1 MKKIKKWTCVALL
14 IGAMCG
20 CATESNMKNEGYSS
34 VKGVTETHSF
44 SFTSNLENEE
54 KLYPLST
61 GDNYYVSSSFTG
73 VSNGTLEA
81 PFKTLEE
88 VNALT
93 LKAGDSVLFR
103 KGETFKGNLTFSNIS
118 GEDDNP
124 ITFASYGEGERPIIE
139 STTGHTINI
148 EKASNVVV
156 RDLKVKV
163 KGVNRGTNPND
174 CRTGIRF
181 YYSYV
186 GDTKYRNIYII
197 NNEVE
202 GSSTQDNLMGIT
214 INSLESTAA
223 SSPRGIVTNAYV
235 KMNKVHDLGRSG
247 IVASGWLS
255 SERINQNN
263 SLMDLYKNFYF
274 DNNVVYNVG
283 CIGIYI
289 LACTDSTINRNLVH
303 DTGVYEENQVMEGE
317 CGIMALGTKNCDILF
332 NECYNVF
339 DQQTGYDAMGIDI
352 DWNTINVNVQYNYLH
367 DCQGPGVGTMANQ
380 QSFIRNNRIE
390 NCRGETNHP
399 GAISIT
405 NYTSRYACVDESMHA
420 VKDLK
425 IEDNLIRHTAKNNSL
440 FLVKPSNGDEDFSG
454 NEFNNNHLVYLG
466 EDPADTTFVNVDAS
480 LPWYKFDSNKYY
492 SYDTSTFKVLEST
505 EAVDINIS
513 EGAQPYRPSRG
524 QTFEAWQ
531 KRDLN
536 ATYELV
542 DESYPANPYN
552 PKVTYEKEKLTIN
565 WKENKGSVW
574 HYNIFDLSMD
584 EDMDYRKMV
593 GQVTEPTFSYS
604 PSTSGAHYYVIVP
617 VSDTGVYGKAL
628 KIKVAL

>member
-1 MKKIKKWTCVALL
+1 MKKIQKWTSLALL
-14 IGAMCG
+14 IGTL
-20 CATESNMKNEGYSS
+20 CACSDTLNTKNEGYSS
-34 VKGVTETHSF
+34 LQGVKETHAF
-44 SFTSNLENEE
+44 SFETTLKEEEN
-54 KLYPLST
+54 LYPLSKGT
-61 GDNYYVSSSFTG
+61 NYYVSSSFDG
-73 VSNGTLEA
+73 VSKGTIEA
-81 PFKTLEE
+81 PFKTLDE
-88 VNALT
+88 VNALKF
-93 LKAGDSVLFR
+93 KAGDSVLFH
-103 KGETFKGNLTFSNIS
+103 KGETFKGNISLTGIS
-118 GEDDNP
+118 GDDDNP
-124 ITFASYGEGERPIIE
+124 ITFASYGEGEKPVIE
-139 STTGHTINI
+139 SFTGNTINI

-156 RDLKVKV
+156 RDLKIKI
-163 KGVNRGTNPND
+163 KGVNRGTNSSD

-181 YYSYV
+181 YYPYV
-186 GDTKYRNIYII
+186 GESKYRNIHII

-202 GSSTQDNLMGIT
+202 GSSTQDNIMGIA

-223 SSPRGIVTNAYV
+223 KSPRGVV
-235 KMNKVHDLGRSG
+235 KNVHIKFNKVHDVGRSG

-255 SERINQNN
+255 SEKINQNN
-263 SLMDLYKNFYF
+263 ALMDLYNDFYF
-274 DNNVVYNVG
+274 DNNEVYNVG

-289 LACTDSTINRNLVH
+289 LACTDSSINRNLVH
-303 DTGVYEENQVMEGE
+303 DTGLYEENQVMEGE
-317 CGIMALGTKNCDILF
+317 CGIMAIGTKNCDILY

-339 DQQTGYDAMGIDI
+339 DQQTGFDAMGIDI

-405 NYTSRYACVDESMHA
+405 NFTSRYDCVDESMHA

-440 FLVKPSNGDEDFSG
+440 FLVKASNGDEDFSG

-466 EDPADTTFVNVDAS
+466 EDPSETTFVNVDAS

-492 SYDTSTFKVLEST
+492 SFDTNVFKVLEST
-505 EAVDINIS
+505 EAVNINID
-513 EGAQPYRPSRG
+513 EGAQPYSPTRG
-524 QTFEAWQ
+524 NNFEAWQ

-536 ATYELV
+536 ATYDLV
-542 DESYPANPYN
+542 DESYPSNPHS
-552 PKVTYEKEKLTIN
+552 PKVSYENNTLTFN

-574 HYNIFDLSMD
+574 YYNIFDLNND
-584 EDMDYRKMV
+584 EDMNYRKMI
-593 GQVTEPTFSYS
+593 GQVKDPSFSYN
-604 PSTSGAHYYVIVP
+604 PTIGGDHYYAIVP

-628 KIKVAL
+628 KIKVSL

>member
-1 MKKIKKWTCVALL
+1 MKKIHQWTYVALL
-14 IGAMCG
+14 IGTLCG
-20 CATESNMKNEGYSS
+20 CSSGSNMKNEGYVS
-34 VKGVTETHSF
+34 VKGMKETHSF
-44 SFTSNLENEE
+44 SFSSSLEDEE
-54 KLYPLST
+54 KLYPLSN
-61 GDNYYVSSSFTG
+61 GDTYYVSSSFTG
-73 VSNGTLEA
+73 ISNGSLEA

-88 VNALT
+88 VNALS
-93 LKAGDSVLFR
+93 LKAGDSVLFH
-103 KGETFKGNLTFSNIS
+103 KGETFKGNITFTNIS

-139 STTGHTINI
+139 SFTNHTINI
-148 EKASNVVV
+148 EAASNIVV

-163 KGVNRGTNPND
+163 KGVDRGQYPND
-174 CRTGIRF
+174 CRMGIRF

-186 GDTKYRNIYII
+186 GENKYRNIYII

-202 GSSTQDNLMGIT
+202 GSGTQDNIMGIF
-214 INSLESTAA
+214 ISSLESTAER
-223 SSPRGIVTNAYV
+223 SPRRVLTNAIVQY
-235 KMNKVHDLGRSG
+235 NNVHDVGRSG

-255 SERINQNN
+255 SEKFNQNN
-263 SLMDLYKNFYF
+263 ALMDLYQDFYF
-274 DNNVVYNVG
+274 NNNVVYNVG
-283 CIGIYI
+283 CIGMYI
-289 LACTDSTINRNLVH
+289 LGCTNSTINRNLIH
-303 DTGVYEENQVMEGE
+303 DTGLYTENQVMEGE
-317 CGIMALGTKNCDILF
+317 CGIMAIGTKNCDILY

-405 NYTSRYACVDESMHA
+405 NFTSRYACVDESMHA

-425 IEDNLIRHTAKNNSL
+425 IEDNLIRHTAKNNSM

-454 NEFNNNHLVYLG
+454 NEFNRNHLVYLG
-466 EDPADTTFVNVDAS
+466 EDPSDTTFVNVDAS

-492 SYDTSTFKVLEST
+492 SYDTSVFKALEST
-505 EAVDINIS
+505 EAVDINI
-513 EGAQPYRPSRG
+513 EDGASPYRPSRG
-524 QTFEAWQ
+524 QNFEAWQ

-536 ATYELV
+536 STYELV

-552 PKVTYEKEKLTIN
+552 PKVSYTGKLTIN
-565 WKENKGSVW
+565 WKENTGNIW
-574 HYNIFDLSMD
+574 YYNIYDLDMD
-584 EDMDYRKMV
+584 EDIDYRKMV
-593 GQVTEPTFSYS
+593 GQVTEPTFTYM
-604 PSTSGAHYYVIVP
+604 PTTSGDHYYVVVP

-628 KIKVAL
+628 KIKVTL